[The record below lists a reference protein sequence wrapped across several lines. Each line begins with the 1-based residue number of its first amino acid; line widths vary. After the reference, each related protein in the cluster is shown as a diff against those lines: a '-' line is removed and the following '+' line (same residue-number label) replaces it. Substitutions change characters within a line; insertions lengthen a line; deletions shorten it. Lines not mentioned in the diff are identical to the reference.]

1 MMMMKTLLLAVAAIL
16 LGSTP
21 ASAQNAVDVGVIH
34 NKDVKVVQKLLYPKA
49 GRLEYGGHLGVMP
62 FDAYTFTPL
71 GAATV
76 AYHFREDMGVET
88 VIMGGYGMKSA
99 TYKELEA
106 PPYGVAP
113 DAYGFLGSAMVDFQY
128 SPIYAKMNV
137 AGKRIFH
144 HDIFVTAGTGMTLE
158 KAVQPDGS
166 QAFSPTFGLSVGF
179 RVFTG
184 KDMAVRVQL
193 RDDFVIQ
200 NRVKTADKQGTFL
213 KQNVSLMVGFSKLGG
228 K

>member
-1 MMMMKTLLLAVAAIL
+1 MESENKQQRCWGEEARIQLKRKQWNKKTNTYWFHLEPHIELHVELQMKI
-16 LGSTP
+16 
-21 ASAQNAVDVGVIH
+21 
-34 NKDVKVVQKLLYPKA
+34 
-49 GRLEYGGHLGVMP
+49 HLGCWRLRLICW
-62 FDAYTFTPL
+62 AC
-71 GAATV
+71 
-76 AYHFREDMGVET
+76 R
-88 VIMGGYGMKSA
+88 
-99 TYKELEA
+99 
-106 PPYGVAP
+106 
-113 DAYGFLGSAMVDFQY
+113 
-128 SPIYAKMNV
+128 
-137 AGKRIFH
+137 RIFH

>member
-1 MMMMKTLLLAVAAIL
+1 MMMKTLLLAIAATL
-16 LGSTP
+16 TASGP
-21 ASAQNAVDVGVIH
+21 AFAQNAVEVGVIQ
-34 NKDVKVVQKLLYPKA
+34 NKDVKVVQKLLYPKVK
-49 GRLEYGGHLGVMP
+49 RLEYGAQLGLMP
-62 FDAYTFTPL
+62 FDAYTIAPL
-71 GAATV
+71 AAGTL
-76 AYHFREDMGVET
+76 AYHFREDMGIEGVF
-88 VIMGGYGMKSA
+88 MGGYGMKSA

-113 DAYGFLGSAMVDFQY
+113 DAYGFLGSVMADFQY

-144 HDIFVTAGTGMTLE
+144 HDMFFTGGLGMTLE
-158 KAVQPDGS
+158 QALQPDS
-166 QAFSPTFGLSVGF
+166 TMAFSPTIGLGMGL

-184 KDMAVRVQL
+184 KDMTIRLQL

-200 NRVKTADKQGTFL
+200 KRDKTADKQGTFL
-213 KQNVSLMVGFSKLGG
+213 KQNVSFMIGFSKLGG